1 MTGEIFE
8 GLAAE
13 LHKIFGEEFLI
24 YPDEVPQNLTPPC
37 FLLSEVSVVQ
47 APLLKQ
53 RQKKDRAYLIQ
64 YFPISELSAP
74 QECRKT
80 AEQMVDNLRVINAGR
95 VKLRCTNIQY
105 SVDREQRVLNF
116 TLNINTIAQKPLEKE
131 TMEELRPEMA
141 VKEA

>member
-47 APLLKQ
+47 TPLLKQ
-53 RQKKDRAYLIQ
+53 RKKKDRAYLIQ
-64 YFPISELSAP
+64 YFPVSELSAP
-74 QECRKT
+74 QECRQA
-80 AEQMVDNLRVINAGR
+80 AERMMDGLRVINAGE
-95 VKLRCTNIQY
+95 VKLRCTNMQY
-105 SVDREQRVLNF
+105 SIDREQKVLNF
-116 TLNINTIAQKPLEKE
+116 TLNINTIVENLLGKE
-131 TMEELRPEMA
+131 PMEELSADMT

>member
-1 MTGEIFE
+1 MTDDIFA

-13 LHKIFGEEFLI
+13 LHKIFGEKFLI

-47 APLLKQ
+47 TPLLKQ
-53 RQKKDRAYLIQ
+53 RKKKDRAYLIQ
-64 YFPISELSAP
+64 YFPASEFSAP

-80 AEQMVDNLRVINAGR
+80 AEQMMDNLGVVNAGE
-95 VKLRCTNIQY
+95 VKLRCTNMQY
-105 SVDREQRVLNF
+105 NIDREQRVLNF
-116 TLNINTIAQKPLEKE
+116 TLNINTIAQKLLEKE
-131 TMEELRPEMA
+131 PMEELRPEMA